1 MNDILSL
8 PIFTSIFSRCSHW
21 VPPPHS
27 SLISLSSHPHSGS
40 TVAQATDGTLFC
52 HSPSEGLLP
61 WKLPSGLPLKFP
73 EGTCDHVSVATFHD
87 RVRQKI
93 IFVLLNVE
101 LKFQEHVVGL
111 NEFRHTLYVDDC
123 KVATGATTFDLHN
136 EFLIYTT
143 DNHECHFLRTSSLS
157 VVATSDPSGMWNDR
171 VFCRFHSCSTGIWNA
186 DRPNLVE
193 EGKRRVERGS
203 KIVVVVPHDSKLV
216 LQVCAIF

>member
-8 PIFTSIFSRCSHW
+8 PIFTSIFSRCSHS

-27 SLISLSSHPHSGS
+27 SIISLSSHPHSGS

-61 WKLPSGLPLKFP
+61 WKLPSGLALKFP

-87 RVRQKI
+87 KVRHII
-93 IFVLLNVE
+93 IFVLLKVE
-101 LKFQEHVVGL
+101 LIFQEHVVGL
-111 NEFRHTLYVDDC
+111 NEFRRTLYVDDC
-123 KVATGATTFDLHN
+123 KVATEATTFDLHN

-143 DNHECHFLRTSSLS
+143 DSHECHFLRTSSIS
-157 VVATSDPSGMWNDR
+157 VVATSDPSGMWND
-171 VFCRFHSCSTGIWNA
+171 VCFAGFILVLLVWNA